1 VLINRFRGKNIFCV
15 VLLFISVFLFGNF
28 VRGTYAMTVEEEK
41 KLGERVLHEMEKKV
55 EFVRDITL
63 QAFLDKIGQSLV
75 AQVGPIPFQFK
86 FYLINASEPNA
97 FALPGGYIFVTT
109 GLMVMAES
117 EQEVA
122 GVLSHE
128 IAHVTARHI
137 AQIVEKGKR
146 LNMASMAVIL
156 AAMLVGRGGVGSQA
170 AATMA
175 TATAEA
181 LALKYTREMEID
193 ADQNGLHYLIKAGY
207 DPNGII
213 TFFNRLYKTS
223 LVSAPNIPPYL
234 STHPAIENRI
244 SLLENLL
251 QTGSRST
258 EPFKTIG
265 NFKRIRAK
273 TFIEEREPQV
283 AITQFQSLIDS
294 NPYDLDGYF
303 GLGLAYRKMGR
314 LDKSME
320 VLQHAHS
327 FAPKDLDISREL
339 GITAFLS
346 GKIDQAIENLE
357 AARSYPEKVE
367 DNDLLTLY
375 YLGRGYQ
382 EKGDFAKALQLF
394 LKVQR
399 GRPEFI
405 DVYLHLGSVYGRTGQ
420 KGLSHFHYG
429 KHFKLKGERNN
440 ALLHFRTAFE
450 SLEKGSPEREEAQR
464 EIKELAPPQR

>member
-1 VLINRFRGKNIFCV
+1 
-15 VLLFISVFLFGNF
+15 
-28 VRGTYAMTVEEEK
+28 MTVEEEK
-41 KLGERVLHEMEKKV
+41 KLGEKVLHEMEKKV

-86 FYLINASEPNA
+86 FYLINVLEPNA

-109 GLMVMAES
+109 GLMVMAEN

-146 LNMASMAVIL
+146 VNIASMVAIL

-251 QTGSRST
+251 QTGSRSI

-339 GITAFLS
+339 GITYFLS
-346 GKIDQAIENLE
+346 GKVDQAIENLE
-357 AARSYPEKVE
+357 AARSYPEKIE

-394 LKVQR
+394 LKVQK

-405 DVYLHLGSVYGRTGQ
+405 DLYLHLGSVCGRIGQ
-420 KGLSHFHYG
+420 KGISHFYYG